1 LYERFTRIS
10 QTKYL
15 LQNNCASHYRFTDVR
30 DNLPPFGSWGDIC
43 AQPSG
48 PSRPDSSLFQQMME
62 RMIAS
67 RTNIERVD
75 ITLTEANV
83 HAFHFQI
90 TIPPV
95 DSVHRLPHRLRL
107 PEPFRLLQQAKII
120 SDLPSRRTFR
130 ESLDEN
136 HRPFLQRKSPPS
148 IVVML
153 LPAVDVSTLL
163 LLPV

>member
-10 QTKYL
+10 QTKHL
-15 LQNNCASHYRFTDVR
+15 LQNNCASYYRIPDVR
-30 DNLPPFGSWGDIC
+30 DNLPPFGSRENLC

-107 PEPFRLLQQAKII
+107 PKPFRLLLQTKII
-120 SDLPSRRTFR
+120 RLIYRSHCFSPNVPGESGR
-130 ESLDEN
+130 ESPPIPSEK
-136 HRPFLQRKSPPS
+136 KS
-148 IVVML
+148 
-153 LPAVDVSTLL
+153 AVYRCHATAGG
-163 LLPV
+163 